1 MKKTSKKL
9 KRRNKRPKLTS
20 AAQENERS
28 QWVRLL
34 EHISMFH
41 MQMVKE
47 THSPIIGA
55 KVSDENVFHRAC
67 ASAIEDCILLIEMLD
82 EEGWFNIDDEL
93 PQNRA
98 GPAG

>member
-9 KRRNKRPKLTS
+9 TVN
-20 AAQENERS
+20 QENERT
-28 QWVRLL
+28 QWIRLL
-34 EHISMFH
+34 EHITMFH

-47 THSPIIGA
+47 THNPIIGA
-55 KVSDENVFHRAC
+55 KQSDDNMFHRAS
-67 ASAIEDCILLIEMLD
+67 ASAIEDCILLIEMLG
-82 EEGWFNIDDEL
+82 EEGWFNDEL

>member
-9 KRRNKRPKLTS
+9 KKRNKRPKLTS
-20 AAQENERS
+20 SAQKDERT

-34 EHISMFH
+34 EHVSMFH

-55 KVSDENVFHRAC
+55 EPSDDNMFHRAC
-67 ASAIEDCILLIEMLD
+67 ASAIEDCIILIEMVKM
-82 EEGWFNIDDEL
+82 EGWFDDEDDL
-93 PQNRA
+93 SQFRA

>member
-9 KRRNKRPKLTS
+9 TVN
-20 AAQENERS
+20 QENERT
-28 QWVRLL
+28 QWIRLL
-34 EHISMFH
+34 KHITMFH

-47 THSPIIGA
+47 THNPIIGA
-55 KVSDENVFHRAC
+55 KQSDDHVFHRAC
-67 ASAIEDCILLIEMLD
+67 ASSIEDCILLIEMLD
-82 EEGWFNIDDEL
+82 EEGWFGDDEDL